1 MTARAEWPLS
11 GAHQLRPFRCSGVGL
26 VLLALVVVDL
36 GCGDEVEGLRV
47 AVAGA
52 EAVNRCCQLRNHLE
66 ADRQGVMSVTACEQA
81 VDAGCLVDV
90 DRVGDVVKEL
100 RGDVPRF
107 VVGENA
113 HALRLLVGCA
123 TTPGS
128 EDAPFGRAAK
138 GPRHWNYAPRVRC
151 SSWAQ
156 SGLR

>member
-1 MTARAEWPLS
+1 M
-11 GAHQLRPFRCSGVGL
+11 
-26 VLLALVVVDL
+26 LLALVVVGL

-113 HALRLLVGCA
+113 NAVRLLVRCA
-123 TTPGS
+123 TAPGS
-128 EDAPFGRAAK
+128 EDATFGAPRPIVGWPRSVLLLGVPLIGTSATTGRA
-138 GPRHWNYAPRVRC
+138 
-151 SSWAQ
+151 
-156 SGLR
+156 L